1 MTYQLK
7 TLFDY
12 ARKKGLT
19 DRALASSLDCHYNS
33 IWNWKHEKTTPSTL
47 ARVRIRDFLVKNL

>member
-7 TLFDY
+7 TLFEY

-19 DRALASSLDCHYNS
+19 DRALASSLDVHYNS
-33 IWNWKHEKTTPSTL
+33 IWNWRHGKTEPSTL
-47 ARVRIRDFLVKNL
+47 AVVRIREFLIKSL